1 MTDTVRAIDD
11 LRRRRRAAILAHS
24 YQPADIQALA
34 DFVGDSLELSR
45 AAASLDC
52 ETVVLCGVRFMAET
66 AAVLAPD
73 RTVLHPVPDAG
84 CPLASCMDTSGLAAL
99 QNDHPGARTVVYVNS
114 SIEAKAMSW
123 ACCTS
128 ANATAVVSAAPS
140 GEVVFGPDRNLGAF
154 VASRTGKK
162 LWIFDGG
169 CPPHHSM
176 DLSDVARKRRLWPD
190 AKLLVHPEAP
200 PAAWAVADA
209 VLGTGAMISFVR
221 DSSASRFLIG
231 TESGMVH
238 RLRTLFPDREF
249 EPVGSVSCP
258 DMKKITPAD
267 VLASLERMEPVTR
280 IDPAVAE
287 AARASVARMAS
298 IG

>member
-24 YQPADIQALA
+24 YQPEEIQAIA
-34 DFVGDSLELSR
+34 DVVGDSLELSR

-84 CPLASCMDTSGLAAL
+84 CPLASCMDTNGLAAL
-99 QNDHPGARTVVYVNS
+99 QKAHPEALTVVYVNS

-128 ANATAVVSAAPS
+128 ANATAVVAAAPS

-154 VASRTGKK
+154 IASRTGKRM
-162 LWIFDGG
+162 WIFDGG

-176 DLSDVARKRRLWPD
+176 DLEDAARRRRLWPD
-190 AKLLVHPEAP
+190 AKLLVHPETP
-200 PAAWAVADA
+200 PAAWAMADA
-209 VLGTGAMISFVR
+209 VLGTGAMIRFVR
-221 DSSASRFLIG
+221 ESSASRFLIG

-249 EPVGSVSCP
+249 ESAGSIWCP
-258 DMKKITPAD
+258 DMKKISPVD
-267 VLASLERMEPVTR
+267 VLSSLERMEPVIR

-287 AARASVARMAS
+287 AARASVERMAS